1 MLHPVLASWLD
12 ASVVDKNFKLFTLR
26 ARSAVAMLAWLS
38 HDIQTFG
45 DGSSIFAILTEFDEI
60 IGTALCRLLNTLP
73 VGEKEEDDESIS
85 LKNGLLRP
93 IVALIHSEPSLLK
106 IVFLKQLN
114 QVRNDTSKDAPSNAA
129 LEMLLTLVRDPLTR
143 ETLTRFK
150 PDLVEVAL
158 SIEKEVAG
166 GPCENASRS
175 LRMYIENAR

>member
-1 MLHPVLASWLD
+1 
-12 ASVVDKNFKLFTLR
+12 
-26 ARSAVAMLAWLS
+26 MLAWLS

-45 DGSSIFAILTEFDEI
+45 DGSSIFAILREFDDI
-60 IGTALCRLLNTLP
+60 VGTALCRLLNTLPP

-106 IVFLKQLN
+106 IVFLKQLT

-129 LEMLLTLVRDPLTR
+129 HEMLLTLVRDPLTR

-175 LRMYIENAR
+175 LRMCIENAR